1 MIELQKRGMTLSR
14 RDLESKEPSQAAG
27 KVKGHGDST
36 YSAQPHQAQD
46 QSPSGSNSHDS
57 SVVDS
62 QTKVSVSVGNKFELL
77 TGCSSDDGD

>member
-1 MIELQKRGMTLSR
+1 MIKLQKGGMTLSR

-27 KVKGHGDST
+27 KVRGHSDST
-36 YSAQPHQAQD
+36 YSAQPQG
-46 QSPSGSNSHDS
+46 QSPSGSNSHG
-57 SVVDS
+57 SVADS

>member
-1 MIELQKRGMTLSR
+1 MIELQKRGMTSSR

-27 KVKGHGDST
+27 KVKGHSDST
-36 YSAQPHQAQD
+36 YFAQPHQD
-46 QSPSGSNSHDS
+46 QSLVGSNSHG
-57 SVVDS
+57 SVADS

>member
-14 RDLESKEPSQAAG
+14 RDLESKELSQAAG
-27 KVKGHGDST
+27 KVKGHGD
-36 YSAQPHQAQD
+36 QAQG
-46 QSPSGSNSHDS
+46 QSPSGSNSLG